1 MKKLL
6 ALLLSLSLALA
17 LLAGCG
23 QQTAE
28 EPAEETTEETTE
40 AAAEETTESGDLQTV
55 VFTEPIRG
63 YHWAPAYLAQ
73 TLGYFEEEGLTAE
86 FQTVT
91 GGSPHSAIFSGDA
104 DFTLAGIEM
113 ALTAAEAG
121 QGCKIVLSTTQK
133 YPYQLIGA
141 NENYSTIESLRG
153 GVIAGGQGATSAPQ
167 AFARACLQSAGMTAN
182 EDASVITMAS
192 PAYAAAIQSGEIQAA
207 IGVNPWCS
215 KQLVD
220 NGGVVIVD
228 GTDDA
233 VIEQMIGS
241 ASYELFAIITSDA
254 TIEKDPEM
262 VQKAVNAMYKALKWM
277 ETATPEEIAEQ
288 MLPLFEGAEEELLY
302 DAQYDKEHEMAN
314 YTGLHTETGFAAG
327 LAMSKLSGAITQEFD
342 ESQIYDESFVKNA
355 AEQ

>member
-6 ALLLSLSLALA
+6 ALVLSLSLALA

-23 QQTAE
+23 QQTAQTE
-28 EPAEETTEETTE
+28 SAEEASASEE
-40 AAAEETTESGDLQTV
+40 AGETADTGDLQTI
-55 VFTEPIRG
+55 VFSEPIRG

-86 FQTVT
+86 FQTIT
-91 GGSPHSAIFSGDA
+91 GGAPHAAIFSGDA

-121 QGCKIVLSTTQK
+121 QGCKILLSTTQK

-141 NENYSTIESLRG
+141 NESYSDMESLRG

-167 AFARACLQSAGMTAN
+167 AFARACLQASGMTADT
-182 EDASVITMAS
+182 DASVITMAS
-192 PAYAAAIQSGEIQAA
+192 PAYAAAIASGEIQAA
-207 IGVNPWCS
+207 ISTNPWS
-215 KQLVD
+215 AKMLVD

-233 VIEQMIGS
+233 VIEKMIGS
-241 ASYELFAIITSDA
+241 ASYELFAVIAADA

-262 VQKAVNAMYKALKWM
+262 VQKAVNAMYKAMKWM
-277 ETATPEEIAEQ
+277 ETATPEEIAAQ
-288 MLPLFEGAEEELLY
+288 LLPLFEGAEEELLY
-302 DAQYDKEHEMAN
+302 DAQYDKDRGVAN
-314 YTGLHTETGFAAG
+314 YTGLHTETGYAAG
-327 LAMSKLSGAITQEFD
+327 LAMSKLSGAITQDFPVD
-342 ESQIYDESFVKNA
+342 QIYDESFVESA
-355 AEQ
+355 ALDAE